1 MNLETVKISQKQL
14 IERCRKQDPLAQRE
28 VYDLYQRAMF
38 NTAIRICGNESDA
51 EDALQEGFVNAFKHM
66 DKYRGESTFGALL
79 KRIIINKSLSTL
91 KKSKQFSEVLT
102 SLNEKDHFEYQ
113 WEDLADPTLT
123 VEAIKGAIKGL
134 SDGFRMVLTLY
145 LFEGYDH
152 SEIAEIL
159 GISESTSKSQ
169 YSRAKEKIRKKL
181 ETRKNHE

>member
-66 DKYRGESTFGALL
+66 DKYRGESTFGAWL

-102 SLNEKDHFEYQ
+102 SLNEKDHYEYQ
-113 WEDLADPTLT
+113 NKA
-123 VEAIKGAIKGL
+123 
-134 SDGFRMVLTLY
+134 R
-145 LFEGYDH
+145 
-152 SEIAEIL
+152 
-159 GISESTSKSQ
+159 
-169 YSRAKEKIRKKL
+169 
-181 ETRKNHE
+181 